1 MEDGLQVC
9 VDPLD
14 SQAEPGAAAE
24 RPCQCT
30 PAPFSVALFFV
41 VVVCFVF
48 VFLLPLFF
56 KCAS

>member
-1 MEDGLQVC
+1 MEDRLQVC
-9 VDPLD
+9 VDALNY
-14 SQAEPGAAAE
+14 QAEPGAAGRA
-24 RPCQCT
+24 
-30 PAPFSVALFFV
+30 AVSVYPSSFLCGTIF

>member
-9 VDPLD
+9 VDALNY
-14 SQAEPGAAAE
+14 QAEPGAAGKA
-24 RPCQCT
+24 
-30 PAPFSVALFFV
+30 AVSVYPSSFLCGTIFV

-48 VFLLPLFF
+48 VLLLPLFF